1 MKYHDIRYPLRYS
14 LIGVALACLLT
25 ATIFACPFCGPVLQ
39 TLSEELAK
47 ADATV
52 IATLLKAAPTAD
64 LNDPSA
70 ASANGAYLGAIFK
83 VQKVLKGEGRVNV
96 GDEIEVVYF
105 GGDPVDKQFLINSLG
120 VDKLDW
126 TTPLPLS
133 PRGVEYIEKLPSL
146 PASGKERL
154 KFFMGHLEDPDP
166 LLAQDGYDEFARAP
180 YQDLIDLK
188 DDLDREQLVVWINDP
203 KVGPTHRRLYLTMLG
218 VSGTAEDAAMLE
230 SLLKYDYES
239 MRPGI
244 ATLIATMGVGG
255 SSLGVPLVNELAH
268 ADVRSKQ
275 QCLDALIAAYLK
287 LTGPDGLTLIEE
299 RFLDNPHAEYTQLY
313 STIMALRF
321 HGEESSEIPRERLV
335 KSLRLLLNNTE
346 IADQVIPD
354 LTRWEDWEI
363 MDQLVG
369 QFKASDDDGWIRQP
383 VLAYLLTAAEQPGDV
398 GAKATAAVEELE
410 AIDPVGV
417 KRARSYL
424 SFGLMARGGS
434 SLAPP
439 EGDKVESSKAGV
451 PGSDPLAESDSEEPF
466 IPDIEESL
474 DPETSMP
481 VEELAETGDAT
492 SKSPLAAAAEP
503 PAPSRTMIIA
513 VPLAIGLLLVG
524 LFGIMLRGGHTTS

>member
-1 MKYHDIRYPLRYS
+1 MRYHEIKYHLTFS
-14 LIGVALACLLT
+14 LIAAT
-25 ATIFACPFCGPVLQ
+25 AVCWLSVDANACPFCNATSQ
-39 TLSEELAK
+39 TLSEELAA
-47 ADATV
+47 ADVTV
-52 IATLLKAAPTAD
+52 IATLEKPAPTAD

-70 ASANGAYLGAIFK
+70 ESASDAYTGAIFR
-83 VQKVLKGEGRVNV
+83 VQKVLKGEDRVKV

-105 GGDPVDKQFLINSLG
+105 GADPVDKQFLINSLG
-120 VDKLDW
+120 GEKLDW

-146 PASGKERL
+146 PANGKERL
-154 KFFMGHLEDPDP
+154 KFFMGHLEDADP

-180 YQDLIDLK
+180 YQELIDLK
-188 DDLDREQLVVWINDP
+188 DDLDREQLVTWINDS

-218 VSGTAEDAAMLE
+218 VCGTAEDAVMLE

-255 SSLGVPLVNELAH
+255 SSLGMPLVNELAH
-268 ADVRSKQ
+268 ADVRAKQ

-287 LTGPDGLTLIEE
+287 LKGPEGLKLVEE
-299 RFLDNPHAEYTQLY
+299 RFLSNPQAEYTQLY

-363 MDQLVG
+363 MDQLVQ
-369 QFKASDDDGWIRQP
+369 QFKDSDEDGWIRQP
-383 VLAYLLTAAEQPGDV
+383 VLAYLLTAAEQPDDV
-398 GAKATAAVEELE
+398 GTKATAAVEELE
-410 AIDPVGV
+410 AIDPTAV

-424 SFGLMARGGS
+424 SFGLMARGGGS
-434 SLAPP
+434 VAPVEEKKEVQNVEELA
-439 EGDKVESSKAGV
+439 D
-451 PGSDPLAESDSEEPF
+451 ESDTTEPI
-466 IPDIEESL
+466 IPEIEEEL
-474 DPETSMP
+474 DPQTGMAVS
-481 VEELAETGDAT
+481 ELAETGSVMA
-492 SKSPLAAAAEP
+492 KGPLEVDSEP
-503 PAPSRTMIIA
+503 PAPSRTMIIV

-524 LFGIMLRGGHTTS
+524 LFGVMLRGGHSTS